1 MYKCLISEFLESI
14 FLERGLSKNTISS
27 YRSDLTKAK
36 SIIGKNLSNINN
48 SDLQKIIKFC
58 SKNYSLKS
66 QNRMVSSFIHLFL
79 YSIFVYTLIS

>member
-1 MYKCLISEFLESI
+1 MYRCLISEFLESI

-58 SKNYSLKS
+58 SKNSPCT
-66 QNRMVSSFIHLFL
+66 NCTI
-79 YSIFVYTLIS
+79 IG